1 MTSSFSIIYPPKI
14 VNHLPILFY
23 TKFDLKWWK
32 GIQMEGI
39 QISMQHSFVCFRI
52 KKIKSLTIACL
63 ISIQKDLINI
73 KNGPRN
79 SIFQFL
85 KSWSNHSFEALFNF
99 KKKVILQKKK
109 KKTMSFL
116 PFSKE
121 NLLRQLLIAQ
131 CSTKSCFFRYR
142 K

>member
-1 MTSSFSIIYPPKI
+1 MKEKELMTSSFSIIYPPKI

-99 KKKVILQKKK
+99 LKKKLYRRRRKTQRVSSPFQKRIYCDN
-109 KKTMSFL
+109 F
-116 PFSKE
+116 
-121 NLLRQLLIAQ
+121 
-131 CSTKSCFFRYR
+131 
-142 K
+142 

>member
-99 KKKVILQKKK
+99 KKKLYYRRRRKKQWVSSPFQKRIYCDN
-109 KKTMSFL
+109 F
-116 PFSKE
+116 
-121 NLLRQLLIAQ
+121 
-131 CSTKSCFFRYR
+131 
-142 K
+142 